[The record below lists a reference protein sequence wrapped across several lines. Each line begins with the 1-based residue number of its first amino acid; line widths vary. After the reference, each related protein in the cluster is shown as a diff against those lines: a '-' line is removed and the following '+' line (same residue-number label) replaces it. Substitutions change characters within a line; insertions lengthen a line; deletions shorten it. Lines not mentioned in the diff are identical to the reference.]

1 MNIPLRT
8 AALLAALTAATSVC
22 AGSSH
27 HPQRSA
33 GIRSVPASPVLNQP
47 SPNNRPSNYG
57 ASIARA
63 APVPVPATTQQLEKN
78 LAACMRA
85 GRC

>member
-1 MNIPLRT
+1 MNISLSA
-8 AALLAALTAATSVC
+8 AALLAALTAATSAC

-27 HPQRSA
+27 HRPANTRSIA
-33 GIRSVPASPVLNQP
+33 ASPVPVHRAPSNQA
-47 SPNNRPSNYG
+47 SNYG
-57 ASIARA
+57 ASVARA
-63 APVPVPATTQQLEKN
+63 TPVPVPATTQQLERN

>member
-1 MNIPLRT
+1 MNIPLS
-8 AALLAALTAATSVC
+8 AVALLAALTAATSAC
-22 AGSSH
+22 AGSNH
-27 HPQRSA
+27 HPRSSA
-33 GIRSVPASPVLNQP
+33 SIRSVPTSPVLNQP
-47 SPNNRPSNYG
+47 SPSNRPSNYG
-57 ASIARA
+57 PSTARA

>member
-1 MNIPLRT
+1 MNIPHRA
-8 AALLAALTAATSVC
+8 AALLAALTAATSAY
-22 AGSSH
+22 AGSAH
-27 HPQRSA
+27 HRQSSA
-33 GIRSVPASPVLNQP
+33 SIRSVPASPVLNQP
-47 SPNNRPSNYG
+47 SPSNRPSNYG
-57 ASIARA
+57 ASIAR

>member
-1 MNIPLRT
+1 MNIPLS
-8 AALLAALTAATSVC
+8 AVALLAALTAATCAC
-22 AGSSH
+22 AGSNH
-27 HPQRSA
+27 HTRSSA
-33 GIRSVPASPVLNQP
+33 SIRSVPASPVLNQP
-47 SPNNRPSNYG
+47 SPSNRNYG
-57 ASIARA
+57 PSTARA